1 MIDTPYH
8 HPGRA
13 EYTQRLE
20 ELPVL
25 EPHHQ
30 AYFTPDF
37 AAIEMDHWV
46 FPWKVVSPR
55 QFLKKQI
62 PACVGRR
69 KPIE

>member
-1 MIDTPYH
+1 MLSTIYLLVFIETLYI
-8 HPGRA
+8 HPGRP

-37 AAIEMDHWV
+37 AAI
-46 FPWKVVSPR
+46 
-55 QFLKKQI
+55 
-62 PACVGRR
+62 
-69 KPIE
+69 